1 MVKSRSARGNLL
13 TKYEVKAVS
22 LKQKGHSTLG
32 GRKVWFDPDVLRL
45 NYDGQGTYLGEFK
58 DDDRILVITRSG
70 NYYLNTFDLTAHFDD
85 DIRVIE
91 RFDPDKVWTLVFWNA
106 ELNFYYA
113 KRFTLD
119 AQLKPQNF
127 LGDNAESRIELLS
140 DRNDPVVL
148 VKYEE
153 EWREPMTLNMTDFI
167 AVKSPR
173 AKGKRLTTLPVT
185 AIEDIT
191 PEPVEEL
198 EPSETPEGSD
208 NSENTDNSA
217 SPTPSHVP
225 LTISSDL
232 PEDSKPVDG
241 NQLSLF

>member
-1 MVKSRSARGNLL
+1 M
-13 TKYEVKAVS
+13 
-22 LKQKGHSTLG
+22 
-32 GRKVWFDPDVLRL
+32 
-45 NYDGQGTYLGEFK
+45 
-58 DDDRILVITRSG
+58 
-70 NYYLNTFDLTAHFDD
+70 
-85 DIRVIE
+85 
-91 RFDPDKVWTLVFWNA
+91 
-106 ELNFYYA
+106 
-113 KRFTLD
+113 
-119 AQLKPQNF
+119 
-127 LGDNAESRIELLS
+127 
-140 DRNDPVVL
+140 L

-191 PEPVEEL
+191 PEPVEEPESSVPL
-198 EPSETPEGSD
+198 ENPEGS
-208 NSENTDNSA
+208 ENTKTSEP
-217 SPTPSHVP
+217 PTPSHVP